1 MREDA
6 DVVLAFLS
14 ANSIPFTAPVDDL
27 WYSAHTNPYRVF
39 VNASELGDSSGRN
52 ATGTVFFRDRAVSV
66 LACTEQYQICAPGS
80 TAECTPL
87 TGWVLLSD
95 SIENLTLNDAQSAT
109 VGVLL
114 GSYENTL
121 FDLLGLL
128 GSSVLLAR
136 DSKFGSVQGFLPS
149 NQWILEVEN
158 WNQILLANFQRLA
171 LEYATG
177 PSDPAVLP
185 MHVPPNGSYEE
196 RLCHN
201 QRARSRHAMNFSVLA
216 IGVIMGLGL
225 LITCVDLGLHRLTS
239 YIQREKDPND
249 YNRLVWKSDGLLQ
262 LQRMAYEEAGFGTW
276 ERCTKATPVTAQS
289 QVLVTLDVDNPEHP
303 RLRKVSVVSVSVVEP
318 TPADGRTD
326 NLHGRIGNDAT
337 ALVSPMSPK
346 PTVEVHV
353 GMSPFLLLMTFF

>member
-27 WYSAHTNPYRVF
+27 WYSAHKNPYGVL
-39 VNASELGDSSGRN
+39 VNAGDLGDTSGTN
-52 ATGTVFFRDRAVSV
+52 ATSTIFFRDRAVSV

-80 TAECTPL
+80 TPECTPL
-87 TGWVLLSD
+87 TGNVLLSN

-114 GSYENTL
+114 PSYDNNL
-121 FDLLGLL
+121 YDLLSLL

-136 DSKFGSVQGFLPS
+136 NWKYGSLQGFLPP
-149 NQWILEVEN
+149 NQWILEVES

-177 PSDPAVLP
+177 PSDPVILQ
-185 MHVPPNGSYEE
+185 MLVPPNGSYEE
-196 RLCHN
+196 QLCHN
-201 QRARSRHAMNFSVLA
+201 QRARSRQAQNFSVLA

-225 LITCVDLGLHRLTS
+225 LITCVDLGLHRITS
-239 YIQREKDPND
+239 YIQHEKNPNE
-249 YNRLVWKSDGLLQ
+249 YHRLVWKSDGLLQ
-262 LQRMAYEEAGFGTW
+262 VQRMAYEEAGFGTW
-276 ERCTKATPVTAQS
+276 ERCTNATPVTAQS
-289 QVLVTLDVDNPEHP
+289 QVLATLDVDNPEHP
-303 RLRKVSVVSVSVVEP
+303 RLRKVSVVPNHVVQP
-318 TPADGRTD
+318 TLADGRTG
-326 NLHGRIGNDAT
+326 NLQGGTGNDAA
-337 ALVSPMSPK
+337 ALNAQKNPK

-353 GMSPFLLLMTFF
+353 GLSPFLLLIIFF